1 MSHKNNGVDEELDY
15 ILQALGHRVRRK
27 VIELLAEKGPL
38 TYTELMKETGVDDS
52 GTFGFHL
59 RRMSRLLKK
68 NRMGEYELTALGW
81 KAYKTL
87 CELQGKEPKPY
98 TKPPIELGVSTTR
111 PLEEEARR
119 KETGGEEVKVHVEV
133 GEEEE
138 EGEEET
144 IVISDRMT
152 FELTER
158 IARAYLEKGK
168 KLIITDTMKV
178 IIHPM
183 PREVFDKVVE
193 RITDVLSLH
202 APRDLEDLV
211 HMKTHDVLSIKFY
224 KEKPPRV
231 SLDLGGMIAGLVSS
245 IVSGISGL
253 VTSVSGSVPKVIVSK
268 TGGKLILVREEPLPV
283 KKDMKLIVD
292 VTGGILEVKRGD
304 NPKVKIWK
312 EKDRDVGVTLD
323 IGDKS
328 MSIEVE
334 SGKCELILPDNSV
347 RELDLD
353 LAGGY
358 ARLKLNGLAL
368 AKIDVDGG
376 WFRLASKT
384 SRPIQVK
391 LGVNGGGGDL
401 EVKLE
406 DYEGEAYLYTDVN
419 GGVLRA
425 KYDLPRDVRIK
436 SKSDISGGW
445 VNIKLNGRTIAANY
459 EDHGYEEAM
468 RKLRID
474 NEIYGGVVSV
484 NIEKH

>member
-1 MSHKNNGVDEELDY
+1 MSHKNNNVDEELDY
-15 ILQALGHRVRRK
+15 ILQALGHRVRRR

-59 RRMSRLLKK
+59 RRMSKLLKK
-68 NRMGEYELTALGW
+68 NRMGEYELTVLGW

-87 CELQGKEPKPY
+87 CELQGKEPQPY
-98 TKPPIELGVSTTR
+98 TKPPIELGVSAAKPTV
-111 PLEEEARR
+111 EEGRVKEAEKR
-119 KETGGEEVKVHVEV
+119 EVVVEV
-133 GEEEE
+133 GEEG
-138 EGEEET
+138 EGEET
-144 IVISDRMT
+144 VVISDRMS

-178 IIHPM
+178 VIHPM

-193 RITDVLSLH
+193 RITDVLSLY
-202 APRDLEDLV
+202 APRSLEDLI
-211 HMKTHDVLSIKFY
+211 HMKAHDVLSIKFY
-224 KEKPPRV
+224 KEKPPKI

-253 VTSVSGSVPKVIVSK
+253 VTSVSGSVPKVVVAKS
-268 TGGKLILVREEPLPV
+268 GGKLVLVREEPVPI
-283 KKDMKLIVD
+283 KRGMKLIAD

-304 NPKVKIWK
+304 NPKVKIWR
-312 EKDRDVGVTLD
+312 EKDRDVGVTID
-323 IGDKS
+323 
-328 MSIEVE
+328 MSDESINIEVE
-334 SGKCELILPDNSV
+334 SGKCELILPDDSI

-353 LAGGY
+353 IAGGY
-358 ARLKLNGLAL
+358 AKLKLNGLEST
-368 AKIDVDGG
+368 KIDVDGG
-376 WFRLASKT
+376 WFRLSTKT
-384 SRPIQVK
+384 GRPLQAK
-391 LGVNGGGGDL
+391 LGVNGGGGDI

-406 DYEGEAYLYTDVN
+406 DYRGEAYLSTDVN

-425 KYDLPRDVRIK
+425 KYDVPRDTKVK
-436 SKSDISGGW
+436 SRSDISGGW
-445 VNIKLNGRTIAANY
+445 VNIKLNGKTIAADY
-459 EDHGYEEAM
+459 EDHGYEEAE

-474 NEIYGGVVSV
+474 NEIYGGIVSV

>member
-1 MSHKNNGVDEELDY
+1 MSHKNNGVDKELDY

-59 RRMSRLLKK
+59 RRMSKLLKK
-68 NRMGEYELTALGW
+68 NRMGEYELTVLGW

-98 TKPPIELGVSTTR
+98 TKPPIELGAPIVK
-111 PLEEEARR
+111 PVKKEVEEEKAQ
-119 KETGGEEVKVHVEV
+119 KKEVKVSVRV
-133 GEEEE
+133 EEE
-138 EGEEET
+138 EGEEEET

-193 RITDVLSLH
+193 RITDVLSLY

-211 HMKTHDVLSIKFY
+211 HMKAHDVLSIKFY
-224 KEKPPRV
+224 KEKPPKV

-253 VTSVSGSVPKVIVSK
+253 VTSVSGSVPKVVVAK
-268 TGGKLILVREEPLPV
+268 TGGKLVLVREEPIPV

-312 EKDRDVGVTLD
+312 EKDRDVGVTID
-323 IGDKS
+323 MSDKS
-328 MSIEVE
+328 INIEVE
-334 SGKCELILPDNSV
+334 SGKCELILPDESIK
-347 RELDLD
+347 ELDLD
-353 LAGGY
+353 IAGGY
-358 ARLKLNGLAL
+358 AKLKLNGLES
-368 AKIDVDGG
+368 AKVDVDGG
-376 WFRLASKT
+376 WFRLSTKT
-384 SRPIQVK
+384 NKPLQAK
-391 LGVNGGGGDL
+391 LNVNGGGGDL
-401 EVKLE
+401 EVRLE
-406 DYEGEAYLYTDVN
+406 DYKGEAYLYTDVN

-425 KYDLPRDVRIK
+425 KYDLPRDVKIK

-445 VNIKLNGRTIAANY
+445 INIKLNGKTIAANY
-459 EDHGYEEAM
+459 EDHGYEEAE

-474 NEIYGGVVSV
+474 SEIYGGVVSV